1 MRSARYRPLLFGLA
15 VVTAATALLP
25 IVVGALVTSHK
36 AGMAFPDWP
45 TSDGQGMFA
54 YPWLKS
60 AGDKFIEHGHRLA
73 GILIGCVSIVFAVA
87 CFALEPRRWVRWCGV
102 GVLLAVITQ
111 GMLGGGR
118 VLADA
123 RAIAMFHGAFAAAV
137 FAFMSSVALFLSR
150 TWNEPPAVPSGSRL
164 GALKVLA
171 VLSPMVL
178 VLQYSL
184 GGLVRHLGTALYA
197 HVGTAFV
204 ALACVIATVVVSH
217 RTRIGWLR
225 RPAWLLGAAVVAQ
238 VLLGLAGWVT
248 KFGYPPRGYVAVE
261 RSPVQIAVLTSHTVV
276 GMLLLMTSIILL
288 LRVARIESTRR
299 ELARRDVRPAF
310 ESRLPNLTPSSLAPS
325 VLEGSLR

>member
-15 VVTAATALLP
+15 VLTAATALLP

-36 AGMAFPDWP
+36 AGMAFTDWP

-73 GILIGCVSIVFAVA
+73 GILIGCVSIVFALA
-87 CFALEPRRWVRWCGV
+87 CFTLELRRWVRWCAV

-123 RAIAMFHGAFAAAV
+123 RAMAMFHGAFAAAV

-150 TWNEPPAVPSGSRL
+150 SWNEPPAIPSGSRL
-164 GALKVLA
+164 GALKFLA
-171 VLSPMVL
+171 VLTPLIL

-197 HVGTAFV
+197 HGVTAFV
-204 ALACVIATVVVSH
+204 ALACVIATVVVAH

-225 RPAWLLGAAVVAQ
+225 RPAWLLGVAVLAQ

-248 KFGYPPRGYVAVE
+248 KFGFPRLGYVAVE

-299 ELARRDVRPAF
+299 GVRQPV
-310 ESRLPNLTPSSLAPS
+310 EHRVPKLAPAS
-325 VLEGSLR
+325 LVPPLLEGSLR

>member
-1 MRSARYRPLLFGLA
+1 MRSARYRPLLFALA
-15 VVTAATALLP
+15 VLTAATALLP
-25 IVVGALVTSHK
+25 IVVGALVTSQK

-54 YPWLKS
+54 YPWLRS

-118 VLADA
+118 VLANA
-123 RAIAMFHGAFAAAV
+123 PAVAMFHGAFAAAV

-150 TWNEPPAVPSGSRL
+150 SWNGPPALPPAARL

-171 VLSPMVL
+171 VLTPAVL
-178 VLQYSL
+178 ILQYSL

-197 HVGTAFV
+197 HVGTAFI
-204 ALACVIATVVVSH
+204 ALASVAATVVVAH
-217 RTRIGWLR
+217 RTRVSWLR
-225 RPAWLLGAAVVAQ
+225 RPAWLLGLLVLTQ

-248 KFGYPPRGYVAVE
+248 KFGFAPWGYVAVE

-276 GMLLLMTSIILL
+276 GMLLVMTSIVLL
-288 LRVARIESTRR
+288 LRVMRIEWVRR
-299 ELARRDVRPAF
+299 ALRQPLERVVPAV
-310 ESRLPNLTPSSLAPS
+310 LPAVFAPS

>member
-73 GILIGCVSIVFAVA
+73 AILIGCVSIVFATA
-87 CFALEPRRWVRWCGV
+87 CFTLEPRRWVRWCGV

-111 GMLGGGR
+111 GLLGGGR

-123 RAIAMFHGAFAAAV
+123 RTLAMLHGALAAAV
-137 FAFMSSVALFLSR
+137 FTLMSSVALVLSR
-150 TWNEPPAVPSGSRL
+150 SWSQPPALEFGSRL
-164 GALKVLA
+164 RALKILTILTPA
-171 VLSPMVL
+171 VLMV
-178 VLQYSL
+178 QYLL
-184 GGLVRHLGTALYA
+184 GGLVRHLGTAVYE
-197 HVGTAFV
+197 HVGTAFLV
-204 ALACVIATVVVSH
+204 LASIIATLIAAQ
-217 RTRIGWLR
+217 RTRCGWLR
-225 RPAWLLGAAVVAQ
+225 RPAWLLGFAVVAQ
-238 VLLGLAGWVT
+238 MLLGAVGWVA
-248 KFGYPPRGYVAVE
+248 KFGFAPWGYVAVE

-276 GMLLLMTSIILL
+276 GMLLVMLSTNLL
-288 LRVARIESTRR
+288 LRVARIEWS
-299 ELARRDVRPAF
+299 RPLIRQPL
-310 ESRLPNLTPSSLAPS
+310 ERGLPAIASPILAPQ
-325 VLEGSLR
+325 VLNGSLR